1 MSYSS
6 KDLAINVGIPPVDED
21 VQRAIKRLASLHDG
35 DMGVIDAVACG
46 TRAIPALRAI
56 LFTRE
61 PSGLYET
68 RRRAVEA
75 LSWLH
80 ADDVLIEFLHT
91 RRHIVDPVEQTGEEA
106 VNNAAA
112 RALVECTDIRVT
124 PVLLHLTEGPPLAGV
139 IEALGKRGC
148 VEALPYFIKVLAED
162 FVRPAAEAALRS
174 LGERARIALLKAATL
189 RTPSDRPETLSSKR
203 HRRSAFALYAELG
216 SPLKEEWSEVY
227 GLISDGDPEI
237 AAMACELSLATVND
251 FAKVVAVLRLI
262 DLLSS
267 ADWSLGEKIEDCL
280 VKHFDTARVFIEEVL
295 RHDQATVNYDSPHA
309 RAMRGLRR
317 VTTRALSH
325 TRRHGG

>member
-1 MSYSS
+1 MSYTS
-6 KDLAINVGIPPVDED
+6 KDLAANVGAPPVDED
-21 VQRAIKRLASLHDG
+21 VQRAIKRLTSLHDG

-91 RRHIVDPVEQTGEEA
+91 LRHIVDPVEQTGEEA
-106 VNNAAA
+106 VTNAAA

-124 PVLLHLTEGPPLAGV
+124 PLLLHLTEGPPLAGV

-148 VEALPYFIKVLAED
+148 VEALPYLIKVLAED
-162 FVRPAAEAALRS
+162 FVRPAAQAALRS
-174 LGERARIALLKAATL
+174 LGARARTALLKAATL

-227 GLISDGDPEI
+227 GLISDCDPEI
-237 AAMACELSLATVND
+237 AAMACDMSLATGND

-267 ADWSLGEKIEDCL
+267 ADWLLGEKIEDCL
-280 VKHFDTARVFIEEVL
+280 VTHFDTTRGIIEEVL
-295 RHDQATVNYDSPHA
+295 RHDLTTMNYDSPRA
-309 RAMRGLRR
+309 RTMRALHR
-317 VTTRALSH
+317 VTSRALSH